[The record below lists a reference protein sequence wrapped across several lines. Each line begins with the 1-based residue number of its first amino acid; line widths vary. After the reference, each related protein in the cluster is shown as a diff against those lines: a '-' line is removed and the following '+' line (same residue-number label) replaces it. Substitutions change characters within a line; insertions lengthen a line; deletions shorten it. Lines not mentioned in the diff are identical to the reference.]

1 MQLTPNYNLKKPEG
15 TDPVDIQDFNDNA
28 DILDAELNKKAD
40 SAGGDISNM
49 TIKALEEPAG
59 TQFPI
64 PEAGETS
71 KSFLGKIRKFMNDFK
86 SWNTG
91 VCMIGQIVN
100 NCVTNNDKLPLSAA
114 QGKVLMD
121 LYSVLNTN
129 FDDRSGVT
137 DLFAVADTGLNA
149 RRMVRYNA
157 NTLHSPFKAGL
168 TNTIDSGLAII
179 TMGSSGNY
187 GTILCIPEGGLFA
200 NPCICKKTITWG
212 DWERT
217 ITDSELDHGTS
228 TKISVKNAGGS
239 SRMTLD
245 CTSPNEG
252 YVGLEGSDGAWY
264 RRLKFLTDGRIIY
277 AHKLTNGTE
286 VTKIILDKPF

>member
-129 FDDRSGVT
+129 FEVT
-137 DLFAVADTGLNA
+137 PGLIRIMNIGIRFATVKIDQL
-149 RRMVRYNA
+149 A
-157 NTLHSPFKAGL
+157 NTTTSVELKLSDIF
-168 TNTIDSGLAII
+168 D
-179 TMGSSGNY
+179 
-187 GTILCIPEGGLFA
+187 TILCAISSVRTTIP
-200 NPCICKKTITWG
+200 G
-212 DWERT
+212 D
-217 ITDSELDHGTS
+217 
-228 TKISVKNAGGS
+228 KNAS
-239 SRMTLD
+239 VM
-245 CTSPNEG
+245 
-252 YVGLEGSDGAWY
+252 
-264 RRLKFLTDGRIIY
+264 TDGTTVTIY
-277 AHKLTNGTE
+277 LHNNTNSVGTMW
-286 VTKIILDKPF
+286 IYYDIFGALR

>member
-1 MQLTPNYNLKKPEG
+1 MHLTPNYNLKKPEG

-59 TQFPI
+59 TQFPV

-129 FDDRSGVT
+129 FIHFDSDIRTCLNPLSSQYIAHASTSIVGKVSIFT
-137 DLFAVADTGLNA
+137 WTADTVDTPYKTGDTAYENG
-149 RRMVRYNA
+149 
-157 NTLHSPFKAGL
+157 FCL
-168 TNTIDSGLAII
+168 TYDSG
-179 TMGSSGNY
+179 SGWFTQVAMAV
-187 GTILCIPEGGLFA
+187 GDSHLFTRHCRGGGWSGWTTI
-200 NPCICKKTITWG
+200 
-212 DWERT
+212 
-217 ITDSELDHGTS
+217 
-228 TKISVKNAGGS
+228 
-239 SRMTLD
+239 
-245 CTSPNEG
+245 
-252 YVGLEGSDGAWY
+252 GAPV
-264 RRLKFLTDGRIIY
+264 I
-277 AHKLTNGTE
+277 
-286 VTKIILDKPF
+286 